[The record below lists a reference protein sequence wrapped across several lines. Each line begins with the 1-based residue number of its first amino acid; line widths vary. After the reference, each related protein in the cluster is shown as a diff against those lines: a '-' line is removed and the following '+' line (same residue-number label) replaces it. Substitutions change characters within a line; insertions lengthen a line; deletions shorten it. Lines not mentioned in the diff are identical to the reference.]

1 MTHALV
7 RLIGW
12 VTLYTHWSPVAI
24 FKIPVL
30 RNHNTNPNKLTSY
43 MLTMVPFTQT
53 NLALT

>member
-1 MTHALV
+1 MTHVLV